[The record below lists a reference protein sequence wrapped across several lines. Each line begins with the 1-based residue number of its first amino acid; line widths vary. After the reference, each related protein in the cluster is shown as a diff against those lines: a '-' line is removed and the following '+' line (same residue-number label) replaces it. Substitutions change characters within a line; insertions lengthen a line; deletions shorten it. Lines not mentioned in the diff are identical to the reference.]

1 MRPIATDVARSVCL
15 LDTTIICAKTA
26 EPTDMP
32 FGGVDSAGRKK
43 PCIRWGSGSPRK
55 GAILGRHFPADC
67 NEISGVS
74 QSYSLG
80 GSSDAAFHCQYCS
93 NVFLCP
99 RSYWRSVIS
108 ECT

>member
-43 PCIRWGSGSPRK
+43 PCIRWGSGSPATAQFGGGIFRQTVMK
-55 GAILGRHFPADC
+55 YPA
-67 NEISGVS
+67 
-74 QSYSLG
+74 
-80 GSSDAAFHCQYCS
+80 
-93 NVFLCP
+93 
-99 RSYWRSVIS
+99 
-108 ECT
+108 